1 MKKLWLLLIILT
13 TGCNTVTNYVF
24 EDTDVEFIDE
34 LTLVGSNNM
43 NNHKPLRVDFV
54 VVKHPI
60 VAQQI
65 GRLSADS
72 YIRQRKQLKQDYPKH
87 IKFNSYELVPGQ
99 TIVKD
104 LTYPKK
110 GVVAAFIF
118 ADFDNENVNRWSIF
132 SADHVV
138 VKLLENT
145 LQITSYDQGQEE
157 KIKHK
162 KVSEDIVIIDS
173 PVF

>member
-1 MKKLWLLLIILT
+1 MKKLWAVLFFLAS
-13 TGCNTVTNYVF
+13 GCETVTNYVF
-24 EDTDVEFIDE
+24 EDTDVEFVDE
-34 LTLVGSNNM
+34 ITFIGSKHM
-43 NNHKPLRVDFV
+43 NNNKPLRVDFV

-65 GRLSADS
+65 GRLSADNYMRNRS
-72 YIRQRKQLKQDYPKH
+72 QLKQDYPKH

-99 TIVKD
+99 TVVKD
-104 LTYPKK
+104 LSYPKK
-110 GVVAAFIF
+110 DVVAAFIF

-145 LQITSYDQGQEE
+145 LKITSHNEGEEE
-157 KIKHK
+157 KIKPK
-162 KVSEDIVIIDS
+162 QLSEDIVIIDS
-173 PVF
+173 NPL